1 MIHVLTYMLFFSL
14 LISLLH
20 EFCVCIQTAEPPVA
34 SPSPN
39 WMRFCFSRLKAWLRL
54 ARCIVLADVVSFSVC
69 LFCFLNNAT
78 ETYFCLALCKLHN
91 HKPELRREILIILSS
106 SALLCNNQIQYVLFS
121 DSLCSFQLN
130 NASYFYRSNNPKSK
144 EEHADHMHRGNVSNR
159 ISMSIFL
166 CLTLAVYVK
175 MLLLYKAALTQII
188 LWEFFFFFLS
198 PWDKRVLL
206 LQPPSQR
213 RRQGGTGTRESK
225 GWKFTAENK
234 CSLFPEVICLCAP
247 LSTDVRPLF

>member
-14 LISLLH
+14 FISLLH

-130 NASYFYRSNNPKSK
+130 SASYFYRSNNPKSK

-188 LWEFFFFFLS
+188 LWEFFFFFFESLRQKS
-198 PWDKRVLL
+198 SLAPTSISAEKTGWYGNERIKRL
-206 LQPPSQR
+206 
-213 RRQGGTGTRESK
+213 EIH
-225 GWKFTAENK
+225 GWE
-234 CSLFPEVICLCAP
+234 
-247 LSTDVRPLF
+247 